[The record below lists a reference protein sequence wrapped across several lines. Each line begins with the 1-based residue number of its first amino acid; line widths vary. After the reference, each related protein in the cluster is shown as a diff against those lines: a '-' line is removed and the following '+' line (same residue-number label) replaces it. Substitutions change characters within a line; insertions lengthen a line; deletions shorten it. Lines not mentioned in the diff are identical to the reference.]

1 MVRSGET
8 PAAKWIM
15 TSTNSAVLSSTR
27 LTLILPLSLALRM
40 LSINEVVVTP

>member
-8 PAAKWIM
+8 PDAKWII

-27 LTLILPLSLALRM
+27 LTLILPLSLAFKM
-40 LSINEVVVTP
+40 LSISEVVVTP